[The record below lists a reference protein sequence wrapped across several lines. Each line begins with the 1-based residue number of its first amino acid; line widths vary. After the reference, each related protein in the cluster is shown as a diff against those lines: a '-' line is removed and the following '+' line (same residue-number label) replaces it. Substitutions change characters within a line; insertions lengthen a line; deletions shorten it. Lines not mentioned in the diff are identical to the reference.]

1 MPFAWRP
8 VPGQVALIEV
18 AGQDSCLTGVVVDG
32 PDADDE
38 PVVVDL
44 GGSPQPP
51 SSSVEV
57 VASFF
62 APDALYRLTATAVPH
77 ESAGAEGD
85 SGNGNGH
92 GGNGKGNGG
101 NGKGAKVIDLR
112 VHTIERVQRRTSPR
126 ATVPLRVVMSNLDEP
141 GAMVSVVGRT
151 IDLGE
156 GGCRVMTDT
165 AFPPG
170 CDPTVT
176 IHLPDGSEVVA
187 LSAILQARPAPGGFE
202 YRLVFL
208 DLDDAERLRLAEL
221 VAHPAVA

>member
-32 PDADDE
+32 SDADDE
-38 PVVVDL
+38 PIVVDL
-44 GGSPQPP
+44 GGSPGPP
-51 SSSVEV
+51 SQSVEV

-62 APDALYRLTATAVPH
+62 APDALYRLSATAVPH
-77 ESAGAEGD
+77 ES
-85 SGNGNGH
+85 
-92 GGNGKGNGG
+92 GGGVAS
-101 NGKGAKVIDLR
+101 AKVIDLR
-112 VHTIERVQRRTSPR
+112 IHTVERVQRRTSPR
-126 ATVPLRVVMSNLDEP
+126 ATVPLRAVLSNLDEP
-141 GAMVSVVGRT
+141 GALISVVGQT

-156 GGCRVMTDT
+156 GGCRVRTEK

-176 IHLPDGSEVVA
+176 IHLPDDTTVVTLA
-187 LSAILQARPAPGGFE
+187 AILQARPTAAGFE

-208 DLDDAERLRLAEL
+208 DLGDADRLRLAEL

>member
-32 PDADDE
+32 PETDDE
-38 PVVVDL
+38 PIVVDL
-44 GGSPQPP
+44 GGSPGPP
-51 SSSVEV
+51 SPSVEV

-62 APDALYRLTATAVPH
+62 APDALYRLSATAVPH
-77 ESAGAEGD
+77 E
-85 SGNGNGH
+85 
-92 GGNGKGNGG
+92 NGG
-101 NGKGAKVIDLR
+101 GASAKVIDLR
-112 VHTIERVQRRTSPR
+112 IHTVERVQRRTSPR
-126 ATVPLRVVMSNLDEP
+126 ATVPLRAVLSNLDDP
-141 GAMVSVVGRT
+141 GALVSIVGQT
-151 IDLGE
+151 IDVGE
-156 GGCRVMTDT
+156 GGCRVRTDK

-176 IHLPDGSEVVA
+176 IHLPDDTTVVA
-187 LSAILQARPAPGGFE
+187 LSAILQARRSAIGFE

-208 DLDDAERLRLAEL
+208 DLDDADRLRLADL

>member
-32 PDADDE
+32 SDADDE

-44 GGSPQPP
+44 GASPGPP
-51 SSSVEV
+51 GSSVEV

-62 APDALYRLTATAVPH
+62 APDALYRLSATAVPH
-77 ESAGAEGD
+77 QNG
-85 SGNGNGH
+85 SGPS
-92 GGNGKGNGG
+92 
-101 NGKGAKVIDLR
+101 AKVIDLR
-112 VHTIERVQRRTSPR
+112 IHAIERVQRRTSPR
-126 ATVPLRVVMSNLDEP
+126 ATMPLRAVMSNLDDP
-141 GAMVSVVGRT
+141 GALVSVVGQT

-156 GGCRVMTDT
+156 SGCRVRTEKP
-165 AFPPG
+165 FPPG

-176 IHLPDGSEVVA
+176 IHLPDDTTIVT
-187 LSAILQARPAPGGFE
+187 LSAILQARPTAGGFE

-208 DLDDAERLRLAEL
+208 DLDDADRLRLAEL
-221 VAHPAVA
+221 VTHLAVA